1 MCEFNKK
8 PQKVFTR
15 HNLCFIIKV
24 QKHKLWFRGR
34 VNYCMDKKTIAKK
47 LLDLRES
54 KSREEVSNELGI
66 SVSALQMY
74 ENGQRIP
81 KDEIKIKI
89 ANYYKKSVQEIFFEQ

>member
-1 MCEFNKK
+1 
-8 PQKVFTR
+8 
-15 HNLCFIIKV
+15 
-24 QKHKLWFRGR
+24 
-34 VNYCMDKKTIAKK
+34 MDKKTIAKK

>member
-1 MCEFNKK
+1 
-8 PQKVFTR
+8 
-15 HNLCFIIKV
+15 
-24 QKHKLWFRGR
+24 
-34 VNYCMDKKTIAKK
+34 MDKKTIAKK

-66 SVSALQMY
+66 SISALQMY